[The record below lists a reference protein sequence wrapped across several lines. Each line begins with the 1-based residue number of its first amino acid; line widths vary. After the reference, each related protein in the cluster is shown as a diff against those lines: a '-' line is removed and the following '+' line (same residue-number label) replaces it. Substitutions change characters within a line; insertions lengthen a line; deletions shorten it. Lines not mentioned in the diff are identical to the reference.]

1 MTNIQNCSLDPIKY
15 SPAEK
20 RYGPQT
26 AHVFALKI
34 TVVAVTVIALAAL
47 SYVSFGAA
55 LPLLTSGLFTWS
67 SGLGLLGGI
76 GTSLAALTTPLIAH
90 YRNMGRVTHKNE
102 KEITLFLRDV
112 GTMALIA
119 GSAFVLHDLLEK
131 K

>member
-1 MTNIQNCSLDPIKY
+1 MTNIQTCSAGNPLYFPREERY
-15 SPAEK
+15 S
-20 RYGPQT
+20 PQT
-26 AHVFALKI
+26 AHTFALKI
-34 TVVAVTVIALAAL
+34 TVVAVTLVALAAL

-55 LPLLTSGLFTWS
+55 LPLLTTGLFTWS